1 MNFHSVTRKLVIV
14 QCTFQTSY
22 VCSLDT
28 VTLTTI
34 QLFNFPRVRLC
45 TIASWTLTFRCCHPS
60 NLLSPPYRDQKQ
72 ANDLKTI
79 LGDSSALIN
88 WTGPVCKIIHFPT
101 CVHAT
106 KGWLASPGNQ
116 QTPIHSAV
124 SWKRAGSKITC
135 GCSRRWSSACGDYR
149 IIYFVL
155 KLLSLVC

>member
-1 MNFHSVTRKLVIV
+1 MYIPNFLRVFPGYRNPDNHSIIQFSQSAPLHN
-14 QCTFQTSY
+14 CF
-22 VCSLDT
+22 LDAYLQ
-28 VTLTTI
+28 VL
-34 QLFNFPRVRLC
+34 PSR
-45 TIASWTLTFRCCHPS
+45 HPS

-135 GCSRRWSSACGDYR
+135 GCSRR
-149 IIYFVL
+149 
-155 KLLSLVC
+155 